1 LPKHSACVSSPLA
14 RRSPAR
20 RNSGSAIAAEVFMDI
35 AGQCSMPTAQAHFK
49 NGAAVLNSFV
59 VGYAR
64 EASSIFNCLRG
75 AVMPHDFM
83 PGLAGV
89 PAATS
94 SISDVDG
101 QRGVLEYR
109 GIRVEEL
116 CAKSS
121 YLETAYL
128 LLFGRLPTPAEFTR
142 WTADVTHHR
151 RIKFRIVDLLK
162 CLPEQGHPMDA
173 LQAAVAALGMFYP
186 GREVKDAENNY
197 WSAVRLI
204 AKLPTIVAAWARIR
218 HGDDY
223 LPPRDD
229 LGFSENFLYM
239 LTESVPMPL
248 WGEVFDDC
256 MILHAE
262 HTMNASTF
270 AGLVT
275 ASTLA
280 DPYTVVAS
288 SIGALKGPL
297 HGGANEEVIQMLK
310 EIGSPDRAHAYVE
323 ERLRAKQRLMGFGHR
338 VYKVKDPRASV
349 LQGLCQRLFTEC
361 GSSPFYETALRVE
374 QTAGTLLSGKGI
386 YPNVDFYSGIIYDKM
401 GIDMDLFT
409 PLFAM
414 ARVSGWLAHWLEQ
427 LRENKLFRPDQIY
440 SGEHN
445 RPYVPIDQR

>member
-1 LPKHSACVSSPLA
+1 
-14 RRSPAR
+14 
-20 RNSGSAIAAEVFMDI
+20 
-35 AGQCSMPTAQAHFK
+35 
-49 NGAAVLNSFV
+49 
-59 VGYAR
+59 
-64 EASSIFNCLRG
+64 
-75 AVMPHDFM
+75 MPHDFM

-101 QRGVLEYR
+101 QRGILEYR
-109 GIRVEEL
+109 GIRVETL
-116 CAKSS
+116 CAESS

-128 LLFGRLPTPAEFTR
+128 LLFGHLPSATEFQQ
-142 WTADVTHHR
+142 WNKDVTHHR

-186 GREVKDAENNY
+186 GRNVKNVENNY
-197 WSAVRLI
+197 WSAVRLV
-204 AKLPTIVAAWARIR
+204 AKLPTIVAAWARLR
-218 HGDDY
+218 HGDDPI
-223 LPPRDD
+223 PPRDD

-239 LTESVPMPL
+239 LTESVSPSL
-248 WGEVFDDC
+248 WADIFDDC
-256 MILHAE
+256 LILHAE

-270 AGLVT
+270 TGLVT

-297 HGGANEEVIQMLK
+297 HGGANEEVVVMLR
-310 EIGSPDRAHAYVE
+310 EIGTAEKARAYVT
-323 ERLRAKQRLMGFGHR
+323 RAMENKKKLMGFGHR
-338 VYKVKDPRASV
+338 VYKVKDPRATV
-349 LQGLCQRLFTEC
+349 LQQLCRRLFAES
-361 GSSPFYETALRVE
+361 GSSPLYEVALEVE
-374 QTAGTLLSGKGI
+374 AAAGETLNSKGI

-401 GIDMDLFT
+401 GIGVDLFT

-414 ARVSGWLAHWLEQ
+414 SRVAGWLAHWLEQ

-445 RPYVPIDQR
+445 RPYVPIAQR

>member
-1 LPKHSACVSSPLA
+1 
-14 RRSPAR
+14 
-20 RNSGSAIAAEVFMDI
+20 
-35 AGQCSMPTAQAHFK
+35 
-49 NGAAVLNSFV
+49 
-59 VGYAR
+59 
-64 EASSIFNCLRG
+64 
-75 AVMPHDFM
+75 MPHDFM

-101 QRGVLEYR
+101 RQGVLEYR
-109 GIRVEEL
+109 GLRVEEL
-116 CAKSS
+116 CGKSS

-128 LLFGRLPTPAEFTR
+128 LLFGRLPTLEEYTR
-142 WTADVTHHR
+142 WTYDVTRHR

-162 CLPEQGHPMDA
+162 CMPESGHPMDA

-186 GREVKDAENNY
+186 GRHVDDVNNNY
-197 WSAVRLI
+197 WSVVRLI
-204 AKLPTIVAAWARIR
+204 AKIPTIVAAWARIR

-223 LPPRDD
+223 VPPRDD

-239 LTESVPMPL
+239 LTETVPPPI
-248 WGEVFDDC
+248 WSEVLDDC
-256 MILHAE
+256 LILHAE

-270 AGLVT
+270 SGLVT

-297 HGGANEEVIQMLK
+297 HGGANEEVVQMLR
-310 EIGSPDRAHAYVE
+310 EIGSPERAGAYVE
-323 ERLRAKQRLMGFGHR
+323 EKLRAQQKLMGFGHR
-338 VYKVKDPRASV
+338 VYKVKDPRATV
-349 LQGLCQRLFTEC
+349 LQGLCQRLFSEC
-361 GSSPFYETALRVE
+361 GRSPLYEVALAVE
-374 QTAGTLLSGKGI
+374 AAAEAALSRKGI

-401 GIDMDLFT
+401 TIEMDLFT

-445 RPYVPIDQR
+445 RPYVPIEQR

>member
-1 LPKHSACVSSPLA
+1 
-14 RRSPAR
+14 
-20 RNSGSAIAAEVFMDI
+20 
-35 AGQCSMPTAQAHFK
+35 
-49 NGAAVLNSFV
+49 
-59 VGYAR
+59 
-64 EASSIFNCLRG
+64 
-75 AVMPHDFM
+75 MPHDFM

-101 QRGVLEYR
+101 QRGILEYR
-109 GIRVEEL
+109 GIRVETL
-116 CAKSS
+116 CAESS

-128 LLFGRLPTPAEFTR
+128 LLFGHLPSATE
-142 WTADVTHHR
+142 WQQWNKDVTHHR

-186 GREVKDAENNY
+186 GRNVKDVENNY

-204 AKLPTIVAAWARIR
+204 AKLPTIVAAWARLR
-218 HGDDY
+218 HGDDPI
-223 LPPRDD
+223 PPRDD

-239 LTESVPMPL
+239 LTESVAPAL
-248 WGEVFDDC
+248 WADIFDDC
-256 MILHAE
+256 LILHAE

-270 AGLVT
+270 TGLVT

-297 HGGANEEVIQMLK
+297 HGGANEEVVVMLR
-310 EIGSPDRAHAYVE
+310 EIGTAEMARSYVARAME
-323 ERLRAKQRLMGFGHR
+323 NKKKLMGFGHR
-338 VYKVKDPRASV
+338 VYKVKDPRATV
-349 LQGLCQRLFTEC
+349 LQQLCRRLFAEA
-361 GSSPFYETALRVE
+361 GSSPLYEVALEVE
-374 QTAGTLLSGKGI
+374 AAAGEFLSSKGI

-401 GIDMDLFT
+401 GIGVDLFT

-414 ARVSGWLAHWLEQ
+414 SRVSGWLAHWLEQ

-440 SGEHN
+440 SGEHD
-445 RPYVPIDQR
+445 RPYVPLDRR